1 MVPVV
6 ICELRSIMLSLFL
19 AKVTAKCSSVTTVKV
34 GKILRMETVMNIF
47 HNFQWEKD
55 SILTRKYI
63 LSNFIR
69 HLDFLI
75 RTLYPWLFLIQNS

>member
-19 AKVTAKCSSVTTVKV
+19 AKVTAKCLSVTTVKV

-47 HNFQWEKD
+47 HDFQWEKD
-55 SILTRKYI
+55 SISTRKYRVI
-63 LSNFIR
+63 I
-69 HLDFLI
+69 
-75 RTLYPWLFLIQNS
+75 